1 MDIKLHR
8 LIMKTPLCKIT
19 LVLCATGLLFLFC
32 ACSGDSDR
40 YTPEGEREIA
50 GDEILQSGI
59 ASWYGPGFDGR
70 LTSSRDRFDKTA
82 LTAAHRTLPFN
93 TIVEVVNLE
102 NDKSVEVRINDRGPY
117 HRNRIID
124 LSMAAAEEIGMIDSG
139 TAEVDLI
146 LIEPGGP
153 LPEDLNRPTFTI
165 QVGEYNR
172 VTFAERFAESVG
184 DGVRIEQ
191 RFSRDDRII
200 YMIFYGSYNSMSAA
214 RQDLARLEA
223 RGFEGLIR
231 QID

>member
-1 MDIKLHR
+1 
-8 LIMKTPLCKIT
+8 MKSDLRIPFFYSALASLL
-19 LVLCATGLLFLFC
+19 LVLF
-32 ACSGDSDR
+32 ACGDRS
-40 YTPEGEREIA
+40 YTDQYSADGEQEIPVN
-50 GDEILQSGI
+50 EILQTGE

-70 LTSSRDRFDKTA
+70 LTSSRDRFNKNA

-93 TIVEVVNLE
+93 TILEVINTE

-124 LSMAAAEEIGMIDSG
+124 LSMAAAEEIDMIDSG
-139 TAEVDLI
+139 TAEVELV
-146 LIEPGGP
+146 LVEPGGP

-172 VTFAERFAESVG
+172 VTFAERFAESIG

-191 RFSRDDRII
+191 RFIPGRERP
-200 YMIFYGSYNSMSAA
+200 IFMLYYGNYNSISAA
-214 RQDLARLEA
+214 RQDLARLEE
-223 RGFEGLIR
+223 RGFQGLIR